1 MNRNLMKK
9 AEQWK
14 SLERATLKQREIAEA
29 YYAEELMD
37 LITKEFIKNNKDTGN
52 AVRVEIAVHIFSKTD
67 KTDTHLHKQVINQTS
82 RITVISCKTG
92 KVFYYHAVDFPA
104 HYIGKEPLEI
114 FPVGVRSCVSIVYI
128 FGNTFKFSD
137 MLLIK
142 VIEQITLVDDAVAVA
157 VSYTHL

>member
-1 MNRNLMKK
+1 MIVHHICNRDDN
-9 AEQWK
+9 
-14 SLERATLKQREIAEA
+14 
-29 YYAEELMD
+29 
-37 LITKEFIKNNKDTGN
+37 TGN

-137 MLLIK
+137 MLLILP
-142 VIEQITLVDDAVAVA
+142 IDPRA
-157 VSYTHL
+157 SR